1 MDHGK
6 LRGPVRKSENIE
18 ERIKIHIGR
27 RSEEAKIGLADEA
40 MAILSSGQYKKIE
53 TREEKGSVKI
63 WELDSD
69 NSDFYSDS
77 SVKSDT
83 DELPDSLRS
92 IGILSMHNCFAA
104 LSFVC
109 FLRQATLAF
118 VRRSH
123 LVVLKKKSAIHFISK
138 FLV

>member
-1 MDHGK
+1 MDQGK
-6 LRGPVRKSENIE
+6 LRGPVRKSENSE
-18 ERIKIHIGR
+18 ERMKIHL
-27 RSEEAKIGLADEA
+27 GLKKRKLVSQ
-40 MAILSSGQYKKIE
+40 MKLWLSYQAGKKIE
-53 TREEKGSVKI
+53 SREEKGSVKI

-92 IGILSMHNCFAA
+92 IGILSMHICFAA